1 MEFPALRRPR
11 LREAGLCVVVRA
23 GLLIQGLR
31 MLLCIERMVLFERG
45 CKRCEQTGGRKH
57 ISVLD
62 ANNVLLC
69 AQMAVQRVHGTVIIL
84 HDARRLD
91 GSFANLLG

>member
-1 MEFPALRRPR
+1 VL
-11 LREAGLCVVVRA
+11 VVRA
-23 GLLIQGLR
+23 GLLIQGRR
-31 MLLCIERMVLFERG
+31 MLLCIERPLLFDGG

-69 AQMAVQRVHGTVIIL
+69 AQMAVQRVHGMVIIL
-84 HDARRLD
+84 HDERRLD
-91 GSFANLLG
+91 GSFANLFG

>member
-1 MEFPALRRPR
+1 M
-11 LREAGLCVVVRA
+11 G
-23 GLLIQGLR
+23 
-31 MLLCIERMVLFERG
+31 G

-69 AQMAVQRVHGTVIIL
+69 APMAVQLVHGMVIL
-84 HDARRLD
+84 SYDERWLD
-91 GSFANLLG
+91 GSFASLVGYLSLSLTDRITLEKN